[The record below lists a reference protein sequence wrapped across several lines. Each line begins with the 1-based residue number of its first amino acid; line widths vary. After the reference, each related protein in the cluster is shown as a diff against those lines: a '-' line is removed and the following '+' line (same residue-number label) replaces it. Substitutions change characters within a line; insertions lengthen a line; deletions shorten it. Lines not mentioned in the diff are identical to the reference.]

1 VTIEREI
8 GRLVAACRESLQL
21 GDALGDEYSYA
32 HLSLCVLD
40 AVYSIGVRYESTR
53 AVVQRYAEWA
63 HLTPTRATAEL
74 PPRESQQPLSAL
86 VDQIA
91 DLGPD
96 RFAADVVQNR
106 QRTSTRNGV
115 LKAEAV
121 MLFAGALGEH
131 GVGCL
136 QDIAPVATDKD
147 LDAALRAVA
156 GQGSGISIA
165 YFFMLAGD
173 DNLVKPDRM
182 LQRFVSRV
190 LGRPV
195 AIASIQALVSGAC
208 RELRDEHPHLS
219 PRALDHAIW
228 DHERSAANR

>member
-1 VTIEREI
+1 VTIEREVSQ
-8 GRLVAACRESLQL
+8 LVVACRETLKL
-21 GDALGDEYSYA
+21 NDPLGDEYSYA

-53 AVVQRYAEWA
+53 AVVHRYAEWA
-63 HLTPTRATAEL
+63 HLTPFRATAEL

-86 VDQIA
+86 VDHIA

-96 RFAADVVQNR
+96 RFAADVVRNR

-121 MLFAGALGEH
+121 MLFAGALGEY
-131 GVGCL
+131 GVGSL

-147 LDAALRAVA
+147 VDAALRAVA

-195 AIASIQALVSGAC
+195 AITSIQALVSGAC
-208 RELRDEHPHLS
+208 AELRDEHPHLS

-228 DHERSAANR
+228 DYERSAN